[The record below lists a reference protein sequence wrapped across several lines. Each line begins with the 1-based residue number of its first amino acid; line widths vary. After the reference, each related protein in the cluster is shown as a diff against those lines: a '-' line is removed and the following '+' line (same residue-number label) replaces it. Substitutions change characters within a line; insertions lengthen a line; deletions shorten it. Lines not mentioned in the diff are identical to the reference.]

1 MLKLLIR
8 RIIQA
13 IPVVVIVGAVVFSVA
28 VALPGDP
35 SLIILGENAPEAARA
50 QIREELGLNQ
60 PVLVQFGNWMVN
72 AVQGD
77 LGNSYKTG
85 EPVMSMLMARVPVTL
100 QLAAMSLTFAVLI
113 GVPLGMIAAIKRNT
127 WIDAMVSI
135 FSVSAL
141 AMPFFWVGILL
152 IMFFTLKLK
161 LLPPS
166 GFVPL
171 VEDPVQNLR
180 LMIMP
185 VLTLGSAYVALV
197 ARQTRAAM
205 IQVLSADY
213 VRTARAKG
221 ASELRVVAIHAFRNA
236 LVAVVTVIGLQ
247 FAGMMGGAV
256 VTETVFQLPGLGRM
270 ITNAIFDRDYGLL
283 QGGVLVVVAGVIT
296 VNLLT
301 DMAYRLLDPRIE
313 Q

>member
-1 MLKLLIR
+1 MLRMLIR
-8 RIIQA
+8 RILQS
-13 IPVVVIVGAVVFSVA
+13 IPVLLIVGAVIFSVA

-35 SLIILGENAPEAARA
+35 SLIILGENAPEPERER
-50 QIREELGLNQ
+50 IREELGLNE
-60 PVLVQFGNWMVN
+60 PVLLQFADWTAK

-77 LGNSYKTG
+77 LGFSYKTG
-85 EPVMSMLMARVPVTL
+85 EPVTSILRDRIPVTL
-100 QLAAMSLTFAVLI
+100 QLAAMSLTYAVLL
-113 GVPLGMIAAIKRNT
+113 GVPLGMIAALRRNT
-127 WIDAMVSI
+127 WIDALVSI

-141 AMPFFWVGILL
+141 AMPYFWVGILL
-152 IMFFTLKLK
+152 IMFFTLRLHW
-161 LLPPS
+161 LPPS
-166 GFVPL
+166 GFVPFL
-171 VEDPVQNLR
+171 DDPGENLR

-185 VLTLGSAYVALV
+185 VVTLGSAYVALV

-205 IQVLSADY
+205 AQVLSADY

-221 ASELRVVAIHAFRNA
+221 ASEFRIVAVHAFRNA
-236 LVAVVTVIGLQ
+236 LVAVVTVVGLQ

-283 QGGVLVVVAGVIT
+283 QGGVLVVVIGVII

-301 DMAYRLLDPRIE
+301 DMLYRLLDPRIQE
-313 Q
+313 

>member
-13 IPVVVIVGAVVFSVA
+13 IPVMVIVGAVVFSVA
-28 VALPGDP
+28 IALPGDP
-35 SLIILGENAPEAARA
+35 SLIILGENAPEAARE
-50 QIREELGLNQ
+50 QIRQELGLYK
-60 PVLVQFGNWMVN
+60 PVLVQFGDWMLN

-77 LGNSYKTG
+77 LGRSYKTG
-85 EPVMSMLMARVPVTL
+85 EPVTSVLMARIPVTV
-100 QLAAMSLTFAVLI
+100 QLASLALLFAVVV
-113 GVPLGMIAAIKRNT
+113 GVPLGMIAALKRNT
-127 WIDAMVSI
+127 WIDALVSI

-152 IMFFTLKLK
+152 IMFFTLKLR

-166 GFVPL
+166 GYVSFADNPL
-171 VEDPVQNLR
+171 QNLR

-221 ASELRVVAIHAFRNA
+221 ASELRVVTVHAFRNA

-270 ITNAIFDRDYGLL
+270 ITNAIFDRDYGML
-283 QGGVLVVVAGVIT
+283 QGGVLVVVIGVII

-301 DMAYRLLDPRIE
+301 DMAYRLLDPRIQE
-313 Q
+313 

>member
-1 MLKLLIR
+1 MVK
-8 RIIQA
+8 
-13 IPVVVIVGAVVFSVA
+13 
-28 VALPGDP
+28 
-35 SLIILGENAPEAARA
+35 AA
-50 QIREELGLNQ
+50 
-60 PVLVQFGNWMVN
+60 
-72 AVQGD
+72 QGD
-77 LGNSYKTG
+77 LGKSYKTG
-85 EPVMSMLMARVPVTL
+85 EPVMSVLKDRVSVTL
-100 QLAAMSLTFAVLI
+100 ELASLSLLFSVVV

-127 WIDAMVSI
+127 WIDAVVSV

-152 IMFFTLKLK
+152 IMFFTLQLK

-166 GFVPL
+166 GYVSL
-171 VEDPVQNLR
+171 LENPVQNLR

-221 ASELRVVAIHAFRNA
+221 ASEMRVVTIHAFRNA
-236 LVAVVTVIGLQ
+236 LVAIVTIVGLQ

-283 QGGVLVVVAGVIT
+283 QGGVLVVVIGVIL

-301 DMAYRLLDPRIE
+301 DMAYRLLDPRT
-313 Q
+313 QQ

>member
-13 IPVVVIVGAVVFSVA
+13 IPVIVIVGAVVFSVA

-60 PVLVQFGNWMVN
+60 PILVQFGDWMAK

-77 LGNSYKTG
+77 LGKSYKTG
-85 EPVMSMLMARVPVTL
+85 EPVMSMLMARIPVTL
-100 QLAAMSLTFAVLI
+100 ELATLSLTFAVI
-113 GVPLGMIAAIKRNT
+113 VGVPLGMIAAIKRNT

-152 IMFFTLKLK
+152 IMLFTLKLR

-166 GFVPL
+166 GYVPL
-171 VEDPVQNLR
+171 TEDPVQNLR

-221 ASELRVVAIHAFRNA
+221 ASELRVVTIHAFRNA

-283 QGGVLVVVAGVIT
+283 QGGVLVVVAGVII

>member
-1 MLKLLIR
+1 VLRMTIR
-8 RIIQA
+8 RILQS
-13 IPVVVIVGAVVFSVA
+13 IPVLLIVGAVIFGVA

-35 SLIILGENAPEAARA
+35 SLIILGENAPEPARE
-50 QIREELGLNQ
+50 QIREELGLNR
-60 PVLVQFGNWMVN
+60 PILVQFADWSFK

-77 LGNSYKTG
+77 LGRSYKTG
-85 EPVMSMLMARVPVTL
+85 EQVADILVTRIPVTL
-100 QLAAMSLTFAVLI
+100 QLAAMSVAFAVLI
-113 GVPLGMIAAIKRNT
+113 GVPLGMIAALKRNT
-127 WIDAMVSI
+127 WIDAVVSI

-141 AMPFFWVGILL
+141 AMPYFWVGILL
-152 IMFFTLKLK
+152 IMLFTLRLHW
-161 LLPPS
+161 LPPS
-166 GFVPL
+166 GLVPFSEAPL
-171 VEDPVQNLR
+171 QNLR

-205 IQVLSADY
+205 VQVLSADY

-221 ASELRVVAIHAFRNA
+221 AGEFRVVAIHAFRNA

-270 ITNAIFDRDYGLL
+270 ITNAIFDRDYGVL
-283 QGGVLVVVAGVIT
+283 QGGVLVVVVGVII

-301 DMAYRLLDPRIE
+301 DMLYRLLDPRIQE
-313 Q
+313 

>member
-1 MLKLLIR
+1 MLRMLIR
-8 RIIQA
+8 RILQS
-13 IPVVVIVGAVVFSVA
+13 IPVLLIVGAVVFSVA

-35 SLIILGENAPEAARA
+35 SLIILGENAPEPERER
-50 QIREELGLNQ
+50 IREELGLNK
-60 PVLVQFGNWMVN
+60 PVLVQFADWTVK
-72 AVQGD
+72 AAQGD
-77 LGNSYKTG
+77 LGRSYKTG
-85 EPVMSMLMARVPVTL
+85 EPVTSVLASRIPVTL
-100 QLAAMSLTFAVLI
+100 QLAGMSLAFAVI
-113 GVPLGMIAAIKRNT
+113 VGVPLGMIAAIRRNT
-127 WIDAMVSI
+127 WVDALVSI

-152 IMFFTLKLK
+152 IMFFTLRLHW
-161 LLPPS
+161 LPPS
-166 GFVPL
+166 GFVPFAD
-171 VEDPVQNLR
+171 DPVQNLR

-205 IQVLSADY
+205 VQVLSADY

-221 ASELRVVAIHAFRNA
+221 ASELRVVVVHAFRNA
-236 LVAVVTVIGLQ
+236 LVAVVTVVGLQ

-283 QGGVLVVVAGVIT
+283 QGGVLVVVVGVII

-301 DMAYRLLDPRIE
+301 DMLYRLLDPRIQE
-313 Q
+313 

>member
-1 MLKLLIR
+1 MIQMLIR
-8 RIIQA
+8 RIFES
-13 IPVVVIVGAVVFSVA
+13 IPVLLIVCAVVFSIA

-35 SLIILGENAPEAARA
+35 SLIILGENAPEPERER
-50 QIREELGLNQ
+50 IREELGLNK
-60 PVLVQFGNWMVN
+60 PVLVQFADWTVS
-72 AVQGD
+72 AAQGD
-77 LGNSYKTG
+77 LGRSYKTG
-85 EPVMSMLMARVPVTL
+85 EPVTSVLLARIPVTL
-100 QLAAMSLTFAVLI
+100 QLAAMSLTFAVLV
-113 GVPLGMIAAIKRNT
+113 GVPLGMIAAIRRNT
-127 WIDAMVSI
+127 WVDALVSI

-141 AMPFFWVGILL
+141 AMPYFWVGILL
-152 IMFFTLKLK
+152 IMFFTLHLHW
-161 LLPPS
+161 LPPS
-166 GFVPL
+166 GFVPFA
-171 VEDPVQNLR
+171 EDPVQNLR

-205 IQVLSADY
+205 VQVLSADY

-283 QGGVLVVVAGVIT
+283 QGGVLVVVVGVII

-301 DMAYRLLDPRIE
+301 DMLYRLLDPRIQE
-313 Q
+313 

>member
-1 MLKLLIR
+1 MLNLLVR

-13 IPVVVIVGAVVFSVA
+13 IPVVLVVSAVIFSIA

-35 SLIILGENAPEAARA
+35 SLIILGENAPEPARQ
-50 QIREELGLNQ
+50 QIRQELGLDK
-60 PVLVQFGNWMVN
+60 PIVVQYANWLGNAAM
-72 AVQGD
+72 GD
-77 LGNSYKTG
+77 LGKSYKTG
-85 EPVMSMLMARVPVTL
+85 EPVVSVLLTRVPVTIE
-100 QLAAMSLTFAVLI
+100 LAALSLIFSVVF

-127 WIDAMVSI
+127 WIDALVSV
-135 FSVSAL
+135 FSVSSL
-141 AMPFFWVGILL
+141 AMPFFWIGILL
-152 IMFFTLKLK
+152 IMLFTLKLH

-166 GFVPL
+166 GYVPFF
-171 VEDPVQNLR
+171 EDPVQNLR
-180 LMIMP
+180 HMILP

-221 ASELRVVAIHAFRNA
+221 ASEFRVVAIHAFRNA
-236 LVAVVTVIGLQ
+236 LVAVVTVVGLQ

-283 QGGVLVVVAGVIT
+283 QGGILVVVCGVII
-296 VNLLT
+296 VNLITDLT
-301 DMAYRLLDPRIE
+301 YNLLDPRVE

>member
-1 MLKLLIR
+1 MLRMTIR
-8 RIIQA
+8 RILQS
-13 IPVVVIVGAVVFSVA
+13 IPVLLIVGAVIFGVA

-35 SLIILGENAPEAARA
+35 SLIILGENAPEPARE
-50 QIREELGLNQ
+50 QIREELGLNR
-60 PVLVQFGNWMVN
+60 PILVQFADWSFK

-77 LGNSYKTG
+77 LGRSYKTG
-85 EPVMSMLMARVPVTL
+85 EQVADILVTRIPVTL
-100 QLAAMSLTFAVLI
+100 QLAAMSVAFAVLI
-113 GVPLGMIAAIKRNT
+113 GVPLGMIAALKRNT
-127 WIDAMVSI
+127 WIDAVVSI

-141 AMPFFWVGILL
+141 AMPYFWVGILL
-152 IMFFTLKLK
+152 IMLFTLRLHW
-161 LLPPS
+161 LPPS
-166 GFVPL
+166 GLVPFSEAPL
-171 VEDPVQNLR
+171 QNLR

-205 IQVLSADY
+205 VQVLSADY

-221 ASELRVVAIHAFRNA
+221 AGEFRVVAIHAFRNA

-270 ITNAIFDRDYGLL
+270 ITNAIFDRDYGVL
-283 QGGVLVVVAGVIT
+283 QGGVLVVVVGVII

-301 DMAYRLLDPRIE
+301 DMLYRLLDPRIQE
-313 Q
+313 

>member
-1 MLKLLIR
+1 MLKLLFLR
-8 RIIQA
+8 LIQS
-13 IPVVVIVGAVVFSVA
+13 IPVLVIVGAVIFSVA
-28 VALPGDP
+28 VTLPGDP
-35 SLIILGENAPEAARA
+35 SLIILGENAPPQARE
-50 QIREELGLNQ
+50 QVREELGLNR
-60 PVLVQFGNWMVN
+60 PIPVQFGDWMVK
-72 AVQGD
+72 AVHGD
-77 LGNSYKTG
+77 LGKSYKTG
-85 EPVMSMLMARVPVTL
+85 EPVVSVLKARVPVTL
-100 QLAAMSLTFAVLI
+100 QLASMSLLFAVLV

-127 WIDAMVSI
+127 WIDAVVSV

-161 LLPPS
+161 VLPPS
-166 GFVPL
+166 GFVPIF
-171 VEDPVQNLR
+171 ENPVQNLR

-221 ASELRVVAIHAFRNA
+221 ASELRVVTIHAFRNA
-236 LVAVVTVIGLQ
+236 LVAIVTIVGLQ

-283 QGGVLVVVAGVIT
+283 QGGVLVVVISVIL

-301 DMAYRLLDPRIE
+301 DMAYRLLDPRT
-313 Q
+313 QQ

>member
-1 MLKLLIR
+1 MLRMLIR
-8 RIIQA
+8 RILQS
-13 IPVVVIVGAVVFSVA
+13 IPVLLIVGAVVFSVA

-35 SLIILGENAPEAARA
+35 SLIILGENAPEPERER
-50 QIREELGLNQ
+50 IREELGLNK
-60 PVLVQFGNWMVN
+60 PVLVQFADWTVK
-72 AVQGD
+72 AAQGD
-77 LGNSYKTG
+77 LGRSYKTG
-85 EPVMSMLMARVPVTL
+85 EPVTSVLAARIPVTL
-100 QLAAMSLTFAVLI
+100 QLAAMSLIFAVVI
-113 GVPLGMIAAIKRNT
+113 GVPLGMIAAIRRNT
-127 WIDAMVSI
+127 WVDALVSI

-152 IMFFTLKLK
+152 IMFFTLRLHW
-161 LLPPS
+161 LPPS
-166 GFVPL
+166 GFVPFAD
-171 VEDPVQNLR
+171 DPVQNLR

-205 IQVLSADY
+205 VQVLSADY

-221 ASELRVVAIHAFRNA
+221 ASELRVVVIHAFRNA

-283 QGGVLVVVAGVIT
+283 QGGVLVVVVGVII

-301 DMAYRLLDPRIE
+301 DMLYRLLDPRIQE
-313 Q
+313 